1 MSPSLTTAATAAA
14 VVGCPECGTRQELTP
29 LGFGDTL
36 YCVTWRSPLERR
48 YGQSLTAALCCAGAT
63 LLLLIPAN
71 VDTFLMTEALGAS
84 RHSYLSSTAGAILD
98 GGWPWLALAIFL
110 LVVVFPILRFALLT
124 LVLGHLYLDRH
135 RPWLGRAFRWANRL
149 ETWAMPDV
157 FLLALA
163 VTYVRIKDVISVHL
177 GDGAIYLMVAG
188 VLALLTRAVLDKA
201 AVWQAIAPDQA
212 PTDPLTAVACNECD
226 LLVDAALV
234 DTPCPRCAAI
244 LRHRQVESIPITFAL
259 TAAALLLYIPANL
272 YPIATLPIHYRPT
285 SYTVLGGVID
295 LADAGFWDL
304 ALLVFTASFV
314 IPILKLVGLGWCALS
329 VLTRSRRHLVAKTRV
344 YRIVEEIGRWSMV
357 DPFVIGCLAPVLNYN
372 SLIHGGAG
380 PAALPFTAVV
390 ILTVFSAKTFDP
402 RLMWDAA
409 RSKS

>member
-1 MSPSLTTAATAAA
+1 MPMSTATAAPA
-14 VVGCPECGTRQELTP
+14 VVGCPACGTRQELLPVT
-29 LGFGDTL
+29 FGDTL
-36 YCVTWRSPLERR
+36 YCVDCRTPLERR
-48 YGQSLTAALCCAGAT
+48 YGQSLRAALCCASAT

-71 VDTFLMTEALGAS
+71 VETFLMTEAFGAS

-98 GGWPWLALAIFL
+98 GGWPWLALVIFL
-110 LVVVFPILRFALLT
+110 FVVVFPIVRFGLLT

-135 RPWLGRAFRWANRL
+135 PPWLGRAFRWANRL
-149 ETWAMPDV
+149 ETWTMIDV

-163 VTYVRIKDVISVHL
+163 VTYVRIEAVISVHL
-177 GDGAIYLMVAG
+177 GDGAIFLIAAG
-188 VLALLTRAVLDKA
+188 VLSLLTRAVLDKN
-201 AVWQAIAPDQA
+201 AVWEAIAPDRTPA
-212 PTDPLTAVACNECD
+212 DPLDAVACLECD
-226 LLVDAALV
+226 LLVEATQV

-259 TAAALLLYIPANL
+259 TVAALLLYIPANL

-285 SYTVLGGVID
+285 SYTVLGGVVD
-295 LADAGFWDL
+295 LADARFYGL
-304 ALLVFTASFV
+304 ALLVFGASFF
-314 IPILKLVGLGWCALS
+314 IPVLKVVGLGWCAVS
-329 VLTRSRRHLVAKTRV
+329 VLTRSRRQLVAKTQV

-380 PAALPFTAVV
+380 PAALPFTTVV
-390 ILTVFSAKTFDP
+390 VLTIFSAKTFDP

-409 RSKS
+409 RRKS

>member
-1 MSPSLTTAATAAA
+1 MTTVVATTA
-14 VVGCPECGTRQELTP
+14 VVGCPDCGTRQELSP
-29 LGFGDTL
+29 LEFGDAL
-36 YCVTWRSPLERR
+36 YCVTCHSPLERR
-48 YGQSLTAALCCAGAT
+48 YGQSLTAALCCASAT

-71 VDTFLMTEALGAS
+71 VEIFLTTEAFGAS

-98 GGWPWLALAIFL
+98 GGWPWLALALFL
-110 LVVVFPILRFALLT
+110 FVVVFPIVRFTLLT
-124 LVLGHLYLDRH
+124 LVLGHLYLNRH
-135 RPWLGRAFRWANRL
+135 HRWLGRAFRWANRL
-149 ETWAMPDV
+149 ETWAMIDV

-163 VTYVRIKDVISVHL
+163 VTYVRIKPVISVHL
-177 GDGAIYLMVAG
+177 GDGAIFLMVAG
-188 VLALLTRAVLDKA
+188 VLSLLTRAVLDKA
-201 AVWQAIAPDQA
+201 AVWQAISPDC
-212 PTDPLTAVACNECD
+212 PPDDPRSAVACLECD
-226 LLVDAALV
+226 LLVAAERTN
-234 DTPCPRCAAI
+234 TPCPRCAAI
-244 LRHRQVESIPITFAL
+244 LRHREVESIPITFAL
-259 TAAALLLYIPANL
+259 TLASLLLYIPANL
-272 YPIATLPIHYRPT
+272 YPIATLPIHYRPR

-329 VLTRSRRHLVAKTRV
+329 VLTRSRRHLVAKTQV

-380 PAALPFTAVV
+380 PAALPFTTVV
-390 ILTVFSAKTFDP
+390 VLTILSAKTFDP

>member
-1 MSPSLTTAATAAA
+1 MTATTAAPA
-14 VVGCPECGTRQELTP
+14 VVGCPACGTRQELLP
-29 LGFGDTL
+29 LSFGDTL
-36 YCVTWRSPLERR
+36 YCVDCRTPLERR
-48 YGQSLTAALCCAGAT
+48 YGQSLRAALCCASAT

-71 VDTFLMTEALGAS
+71 VETFLTTEAMGVS
-84 RHSYLSSTAGAILD
+84 RHSYLSSTAGSILD

-110 LVVVFPILRFALLT
+110 FVVVFPIVRFALLT

-149 ETWAMPDV
+149 ETWSMPDV

-163 VTYVRIKDVISVHL
+163 VTYARIKPVISVHL
-177 GDGAIYLMVAG
+177 GDGALYLIAAG
-188 VLALLTRAVLDKA
+188 VLSLLTRAVLDKTE
-201 AVWQAIAPDQA
+201 VWQAIAPDRPPA
-212 PTDPLTAVACNECD
+212 NPLNAVACLECD
-226 LLVDAALV
+226 LLADAGRAG
-234 DTPCPRCAAI
+234 TPCPRCAAI
-244 LRHRQVESIPITFAL
+244 LHHRQVESIPITFAL
-259 TAAALLLYIPANL
+259 TLAGLLLYIPANL

-304 ALLVFTASFV
+304 AVLVFTASFT
-314 IPILKLVGLGWCALS
+314 IPILKLAGLGWCALS
-329 VLTRSRRHLVAKTRV
+329 VLTRSKRHLVTKTQV
-344 YRIVEEIGRWSMV
+344 YRIVEEVGRWSMV

-380 PAALPFTAVV
+380 PAALPFTTVV
-390 ILTVFSAKTFDP
+390 VLTIFSAKTFDP

-409 RSKS
+409 RSRK

>member
-1 MSPSLTTAATAAA
+1 MTTTAAATA
-14 VVGCPECGTRQELTP
+14 VVGCPDCGTRQELAP
-29 LGFGDTL
+29 LAFGDVL
-36 YCVTWRSPLERR
+36 YCVTCRSPLERR
-48 YGQSLTAALCCAGAT
+48 YGQNLVTALCCASAT
-63 LLLLIPAN
+63 LFLLIPAN
-71 VDTFLMTEALGAS
+71 VDIFLMTEAFGVS

-110 LVVVFPILRFALLT
+110 FVVVFPLVRFALLT
-124 LVLGHLYLDRH
+124 VVLGHIYLGRH
-135 RPWLGRAFRWANRL
+135 HAWLGRAFRWANRL
-149 ETWAMPDV
+149 ETWAMIDV

-163 VTYVRIKDVISVHL
+163 VTYVRIKEVISVHL
-177 GDGAIYLMVAG
+177 GDGAIFLIGAG
-188 VLALLTRAVLDKA
+188 VLSLLTRAVLDKA
-201 AVWQAIAPDQA
+201 EVWKAIAPDNA
-212 PTDPLTAVACNECD
+212 PADPLDAVACLECD
-226 LLVDAALV
+226 LLVEADQV

-259 TAAALLLYIPANL
+259 TVAALLLYIPANL

-295 LADAGFWDL
+295 LADANFYGL
-304 ALLVFTASFV
+304 ALLVFGASFV
-314 IPILKLVGLGWCALS
+314 IPVLKLVGLGWCALS
-329 VLTRSRRHLVAKTRV
+329 VLTRSRRHLVAKTKV

-380 PAALPFTAVV
+380 PAALPFTTVV

-409 RSKS
+409 RSRS